1 MRYAYTAKSNAGETS
16 TGLIVSDSPA
26 QVQQQLRD
34 KGMFALSIRAEGASR
49 AKSVGRRWRK
59 SKITQRD
66 LMALTSQLSIMAKA
80 GVDLAG
86 AIRTLSRQ
94 CDNLA
99 LRKVLERVH
108 DDVSAGKA
116 ISVALRSQV
125 HVFGNAYVASVAAG
139 EASGR
144 LPEVLNRLAQLQRA
158 EMKLRGT
165 IRTLLA
171 YPIMLATVSTS
182 VVFGLMFFVLPQFA
196 EVFDQFDNPLPA
208 ITQLLLDISD
218 QLRHRMWLWGPLV
231 GCAVFA
237 FFSFRKSP
245 SGRRWWD
252 GLMLNAPAV
261 GDVTKALLAG
271 RAFRLLG
278 LMIES
283 GVPLMEGLNLTRTSV
298 NNIHYRELFD
308 SLQQEVLNG
317 RGLGAAMADAPF
329 LPGPAVQ
336 MIMTAEK
343 TGTLGTVTSTIGEF
357 YEEEG
362 ENRLRDVAT
371 ILEPAIII
379 VMGVIVAFVVLS
391 VMLPMFDIAT
401 FAQHSG

>member
-1 MRYAYTAKSNAGETS
+1 M
-16 TGLIVSDSPA
+16 
-26 QVQQQLRD
+26 
-34 KGMFALSIRAEGASR
+34 
-49 AKSVGRRWRK
+49 
-59 SKITQRD
+59 
-66 LMALTSQLSIMAKA
+66 
-80 GVDLAG
+80 
-86 AIRTLSRQ
+86 
-94 CDNLA
+94 
-99 LRKVLERVH
+99 ERVH
-108 DDVSAGKA
+108 EDVSGGKA
-116 ISVALRSQV
+116 ISVALRAQV

-144 LPEVLNRLAQLQRA
+144 LPEVLNRLAQLQRS
-158 EMKLRGT
+158 EMRLRGT

-182 VVFGLMFFVLPQFA
+182 VIFGLMFFVLPQFA
-196 EVFDQFDNPLPA
+196 DVFAQFDNPLPA
-208 ITQLLLDISD
+208 ITQMLLDISD
-218 QLRHRMWLWGPLV
+218 QMRHRLWLWGPLV
-231 GCAVFA
+231 VCGLFG
-237 FFSFRKSP
+237 FWSFRNSP
-245 SGRRWWD
+245 TGRRWWD
-252 GLMLNAPAV
+252 GVMLNAPAISE
-261 GDVTKALLAG
+261 VTQALLAG

-283 GVPLMEGLNLTRTSV
+283 GVPLMEGLSLTRTSM

-329 LPGPAVQ
+329 LPRPAVQ
-336 MIMTAEK
+336 MVMTAEK
-343 TGTLGTVTSTIGEF
+343 TGTLGMVTSTIGEF

-401 FAQHSG
+401 FAQNSG